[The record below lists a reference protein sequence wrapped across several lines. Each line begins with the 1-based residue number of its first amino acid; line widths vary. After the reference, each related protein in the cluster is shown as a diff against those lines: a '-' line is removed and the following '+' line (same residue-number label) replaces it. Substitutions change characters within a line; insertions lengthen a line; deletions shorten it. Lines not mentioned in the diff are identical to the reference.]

1 MNKYILT
8 VIDNILNTSKYNK
21 KNLDQNAAYD
31 AKNAAYA
38 AAADAAAY
46 AYAAKD
52 AAKDAADAYSLN
64 EYFKLSGENKQDY
77 IDAIN
82 KEGNRQACPHKQ

>member
-8 VIDNILNTSKYNK
+8 VIDNILNPGKYTQE
-21 KNLDQNAAYD
+21 NLDKNAAYA

>member
-8 VIDNILNTSKYNK
+8 VIDNILNPGKYTQEK
-21 KNLDQNAAYD
+21 LDKNAAAA
-31 AKNAAYA
+31 AKTAAYA
-38 AAADAAAY
+38 AYTAAAADTTHW
-46 AYAAKD
+46 
-52 AAKDAADAYSLN
+52 LN
-64 EYFKLSGENKQDY
+64 RYFRLSGENKQDY